1 MGRRLVKFGSPSRRA
16 CLWDKPRV
24 SCYTFKKR
32 LNCTMERVR
41 LIAEFYMVV
50 EYLLLL
56 IQGKLMDIDYNFALI
71 E

>member
-1 MGRRLVKFGSPSRRA
+1 M
-16 CLWDKPRV
+16 

-32 LNCTMERVR
+32 LNCTLERVR

>member
-1 MGRRLVKFGSPSRRA
+1 
-16 CLWDKPRV
+16 
-24 SCYTFKKR
+24 
-32 LNCTMERVR
+32 MERVR